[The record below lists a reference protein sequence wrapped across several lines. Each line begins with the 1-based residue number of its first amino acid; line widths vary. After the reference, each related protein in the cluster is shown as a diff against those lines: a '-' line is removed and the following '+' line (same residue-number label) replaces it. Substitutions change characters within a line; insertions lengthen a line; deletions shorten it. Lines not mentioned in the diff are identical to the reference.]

1 MFVEINGNQLNVEVT
16 GPEGAPVLIAHHGG
30 GGIGSLAERRRP
42 SARWQTGSASSSSTP
57 SAAA

>member
-1 MFVEINGNQLNVEVT
+1 MFVEINGNRLNVEVT

-30 GGIGSLAERRRP
+30 GGLAPSPSRRRP
-42 SARWQTGSASSSSTP
+42 SARWRTGSALSCSMP